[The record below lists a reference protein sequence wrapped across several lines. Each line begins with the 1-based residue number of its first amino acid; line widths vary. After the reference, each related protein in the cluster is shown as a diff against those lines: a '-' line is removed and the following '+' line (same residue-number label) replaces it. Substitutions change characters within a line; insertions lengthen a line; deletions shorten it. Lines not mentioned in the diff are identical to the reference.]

1 MRDRWEQ
8 AGAGT
13 GALAVILLIIG
24 SFVVPKMPQITAS
37 ATVVQQYFLSH
48 RSGIRISVYLLGAAV
63 AFFIWFLGTVR
74 THLRQAEGGD
84 GRLSAVAF
92 GAGLVFVAA
101 AGAELLVQAALA
113 FSATTA
119 DVRTVQA
126 LYDMVAASASLLAF
140 PLIPFAGAIAV
151 VAFRHGGLPSW
162 LGAGFGVFALY
173 EFVEGAAFT
182 ASTGAFAPSQALNQI
197 GLIAFAVLVFV
208 LSIVLV
214 RSDKATHTQQVTP
227 GRLS

>member
-8 AGAGT
+8 AAAGT
-13 GALAVILLIIG
+13 GVVAVILLITG
-24 SFVVPKMPQITAS
+24 SFVVPKMPEITAS
-37 ATVVQQYFLSH
+37 ATAVQQYFLSH
-48 RSGIRISVYLLGAAV
+48 RSGIRVSVYFLAAAV
-63 AFFIWFLGTVR
+63 AFFIWFLGTLR

-101 AGAELLVQAALA
+101 AGAELLVQAALT
-113 FSATTA
+113 FSVNTA

-126 LYDMVAASASLLAF
+126 FYDMVAASASLLAF

-151 VAFRHGGLPSW
+151 VTLRHGGLPSW
-162 LGAGFGVFALY
+162 LGAGFGAFALY

-182 ASTGAFAPSQALNQI
+182 ASTGAFAPGQALNQI
-197 GLIAFAVLVFV
+197 GLIAFSVLVLV
-208 LSIVLV
+208 LSIVLIQ
-214 RSDKATHTQQVTP
+214 RNQATSKARKTGTV
-227 GRLS
+227 